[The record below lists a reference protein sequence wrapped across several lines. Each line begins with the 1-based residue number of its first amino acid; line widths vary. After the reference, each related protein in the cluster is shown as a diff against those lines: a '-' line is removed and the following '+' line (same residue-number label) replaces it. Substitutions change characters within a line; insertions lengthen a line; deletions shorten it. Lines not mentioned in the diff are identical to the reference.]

1 MIDQSAHSG
10 DMTDTAA
17 APVRFS
23 FEPHANVG
31 YVVYAGNDHVGSV
44 QKRDDGKWW
53 ARPNYTDPQTPWPT
67 RQAAA
72 EELHRING

>member
-1 MIDQSAHSG
+1 VTNA
-10 DMTDTAA
+10 TTTA
-17 APVRFS
+17 PPRFTY
-23 FEPHANVG
+23 EPHVNLG
-31 YVVYAGNDHVGSV
+31 YIVYANFGHVGSV